1 MLELRVLGPLE
12 VVRDG
17 EPVPLPR
24 QMHRALLA
32 LLVLHR
38 NEIVSTDSLI
48 EELWSGQPPATAKDA
63 LQNYVSQLRKALGRD
78 VIATQAPGYVLD
90 IEAHQTDAGQFEQLV
105 AEARAAEDPGT
116 RAATLRTALAL
127 WRGPALADLAYE
139 SFAASAAARLEDV
152 RAAAQEDLVDAE
164 LALGHHADLVPQ
176 LEELVDAHPY
186 DERARAQLML
196 ALYRSGRQ
204 ADALGAFQE
213 TRQRLADELGL
224 DPSPALRELERAI
237 LLQEPSLVSPDGDAP
252 ATAERRKTVTVLS
265 AALSPSEEL
274 DPEPQRAALVRGVA
288 AARAAVEHHEGWVT
302 ARADEE
308 LMGVFGVPESHEDDA
323 LRAVRAATE
332 LRQAIAAEDEL
343 ELRVGIDAG
352 EALTGHGLVSGDVTA
367 NGGATPTLGQARGRS
382 SSAGPPSTSWGMPW
396 RGAAAASGFAWSR
409 SRSMRLLSPSRS
421 RRHSSVARSSTPWWS
436 SSSVR
441 GASAAVASFCWSASR
456 ASARAAWRVSCTA
469 SRTGRNRARRAVW
482 AYGEALRIYPCGRFL
497 PRSTSTRR
505 SGTSGGQRRART
517 ASERVR

>member
-1 MLELRVLGPLE
+1 M
-12 VVRDG
+12 
-17 EPVPLPR
+17 
-24 QMHRALLA
+24 
-32 LLVLHR
+32 
-38 NEIVSTDSLI
+38 
-48 EELWSGQPPATAKDA
+48 
-63 LQNYVSQLRKALGRD
+63 
-78 VIATQAPGYVLD
+78 
-90 IEAHQTDAGQFEQLV
+90 
-105 AEARAAEDPGT
+105 
-116 RAATLRTALAL
+116 
-127 WRGPALADLAYE
+127 
-139 SFAASAAARLEDV
+139 

-213 TRQRLADELGL
+213 TRQS
-224 DPSPALRELERAI
+224 SPTSSASIRAPRSVSSSGAI

-252 ATAERRKTVTVLS
+252 ATAERRKTVTAP

-352 EALTGHGLVSGDVTA
+352 EALTGHGFVSGDVTRIA
-367 NGGATPTLGQARGRS
+367 ARLQRSAKPGEILLGRTALDLVGHAVEGR
-382 SSAGPPSTSWGMPW
+382 
-396 RGAAAASGFAWSR
+396 R
-409 SRSMRLLSPSRS
+409 SRVGFRLE
-421 RRHSSVARSSTPWWS
+421 SVQIDAPAVAQQVEAPLVGRGPELDSLVEQFERARSE
-436 SSSVR
+436 R
-441 GASAAVASFCWSASR
+441 CCRSFCWSASR
-456 ASARAAWRVSCTA
+456 ASARAAWRVSCRHGVSNRTQPCTSGGVWRTA
-469 SRTGRNRARRAVW
+469 R
-482 AYGEALRIYPCGRFL
+482 ALRIYPCGRFL

-505 SGTSGGQRRART
+505 SGTWRTATCSDGERAR
-517 ASERVR
+517 S